1 MDPKKLI
8 LSRMGDYGDP
18 VSTFNAVS
26 DLIKESCGIHVSP
39 LTCVRVLQS
48 VKIIRERYKH
58 NQDNLDDLAAYE
70 TIERMIVEADKRY

>member
-8 LSRMGDYGDP
+8 LSRMGDYGHP

-26 DLIKESCGIHVSP
+26 DLIKERWGIHIPP

-58 NQDNLDDLAAYE
+58 NQDNLDDLAAYKE
-70 TIERMIVEADKRY
+70 IEHMIKNQ